1 MMRGPEPGQPDQ
13 GPPRSLIPRGRG
25 APRVSKRMSRQGPAS
40 RRNRGSTREE
50 RRPGWR
56 LELEPLGSESPCA
69 AAHSWALGSG
79 ACPLC
84 ASVFS
89 PVDGMK
95 AAVSGQ
101 GRGLMQGQ
109 SGCKSQSEWPR
120 LRESPR
126 PTAVHS
132 LRIIMG

>member
-1 MMRGPEPGQPDQ
+1 MRGLEPGQPDQ
-13 GPPRSLIPRGRG
+13 GPPRSLIPRGRAQER
-25 APRVSKRMSRQGPAS
+25 APRGSKRIRRQGPAG
-40 RRNRGSTREE
+40 RRNRGSTGEE

-84 ASVFS
+84 ASLLS

-109 SGCKSQSEWPR
+109 S
-120 LRESPR
+120 
-126 PTAVHS
+126 
-132 LRIIMG
+132 